1 MAYDW
6 KGEFF
11 EESPQQE
18 QKRLLLSK
26 SLLENQ
32 LVHINKRLVEL
43 NRPKHIDAKEI
54 LATLAARE
62 ATRTTNVR
70 RERKSKFDE
79 SEYIDYVW
87 LKYTTITEDS
97 L

>member
-1 MAYDW
+1 MSISIEQEKQYITDLILDKAYH
-6 KGEFF
+6 
-11 EESPQQE
+11 ESE
-18 QKRLLLSK
+18 IKRIDGLLL
-26 SLLENQ
+26 EM
-32 LVHINKRLVEL
+32 
-43 NRPKHIDAKEI
+43 NRPKFVDAKEI

-87 LKYTTITEDS
+87 LKYTTIAEDS